1 MTGFLEFYEEVFG
14 WCITS
19 GFFKSL
25 FAGIFL
31 LGICAALVFIFVK
44 ITLSIDRASKKYNST
59 PKSEWS
65 WSYNDIDKQTHN
77 SYYKP
82 RSIYSNYR
90 FYYPYQIYEIDITGK
105 RNANLMDYIDDFI
118 NDGNMYKVETGHE
131 EIEAWKKD
139 CENIIL
145 ASDIPDELRS
155 RYNLSLD
162 DNRAFKFRFIRY
174 ITKTKQKNYRKSTYK
189 EKQEVDTISMSYT
202 ELEDRNKQLAKI
214 GYECSLRAYHSKNQ
228 RGLLTNDLRQKI
240 KIRDN
245 YTCQI
250 CGKYM
255 PDEVGLQI
263 DHIVPVS
270 KGGKTVESNLQVLCS
285 KCNARKGDKL

>member
-1 MTGFLEFYEEVFG
+1 MVGFIIFYKGVLK
-14 WCITS
+14 WCATS
-19 GFFKSL
+19 EIFRGL
-25 FAGIFL
+25 FAGIL
-31 LGICAALVFIFVK
+31 LLIICAALVFIFVE
-44 ITLSIDRASKKYNST
+44 ITLSINRASKKYNST
-59 PKSEWS
+59 
-65 WSYNDIDKQTHN
+65 HN
-77 SYYKP
+77 SWYKP
-82 RSIYSNYR
+82 KSIYSNYR

-105 RNANLMDYIDDFI
+105 RNANLIDYIDEFI

-162 DNRAFKFRFIRY
+162 DGRAFKFKFIRY

-202 ELEDRNKQLAKI
+202 ELEDRNKQLAEI

-228 RGLLTNDLRQKI
+228 RGLMSAALRQKI
-240 KIRDN
+240 KVRDN

-285 KCNARKGDKL
+285 KCNARKGDKI